1 MIARRAILVCAARV
15 CAALV
20 GLGAATVAPAREAE
34 LDLELVLAIDVSRSM
49 DDEELELQRQG
60 YAGAFL
66 HPAIVAAIRGGAQ
79 GRIAVTM
86 VEWAGSHHQRV
97 IVPWTVIR
105 DEESSA
111 AFADAILAAP
121 KLSFN
126 WTSISGAIDFSRSL
140 FGAGGQRGARRVID
154 ISGDGANNNGRPASQ
169 ARDEAV
175 ALGITINGLA
185 IVNDRPT
192 PGGWRRFDQQPVDQH
207 YRDHVIGGPGAFL
220 MVAEDFDSFAF
231 AIRNKLMREIAG
243 THGPA
248 TMVARGGRAAE
259 QEPTDPGR

>member
-1 MIARRAILVCAARV
+1 MIARRALAGLAGIL
-15 CAALV
+15 ALS
-20 GLGAATVAPAREAE
+20 GGMRPARGAE
-34 LDLELVLAIDVSRSM
+34 VTLDLELVLAIDVSRSM

-66 HPAIVAAIRGGAQ
+66 HPAIVAAIRGGAL

-86 VEWAGSHHQRV
+86 VEWAGASYQRV

-105 DEESSA
+105 DADGSA
-111 AFADAILAAP
+111 AFAEAILATP
-121 KLSFN
+121 KQSFN

-140 FGAGGQRGARRVID
+140 FGAGGQRGTRRVID
-154 ISGDGANNNGRPASQ
+154 ISGDGVNNNGRPAPL

-185 IVNDRPT
+185 IINDRPG
-192 PGGWRRFDQQPVDQH
+192 PGGWRSFSQQPLDQH
-207 YRDHVIGGPGAFL
+207 YREQVIGGPGAFL

-243 THGPA
+243 TDGPPV
-248 TMVARGGRAAE
+248 MVARAGRAVPA
-259 QEPTDPGR
+259 Q